1 MNDTVAEDTLGQR
14 IRRLRQERRMTLA
27 QVAGQD
33 FTRAFLNQVEMGKCY
48 PSTRLL
54 RVIASRLGA
63 PVDYLVDGS
72 ARLQEREL
80 AVERARLALIK
91 GDARRALDT
100 VQIALD
106 ERMSLGSDARLCAA
120 EALLALGRKEEAGRL
135 LEAEEPL
142 LKERADRDRLRRIK
156 EMRGGRKSVLDAPAH
171 ERLADRALR
180 EGHRDIALEHY
191 RAARVLREEAA
202 ATA

>member
-54 RVIASRLGA
+54 RVIAGRLGA

-72 ARLQEREL
+72 ARLLEREV

-91 GDARRALDT
+91 GDAKRALDT

-106 ERMSLGSDARLCAA
+106 ERMSLGSDARLTAA
-120 EALLALGRKEEAGRL
+120 EALLALGRKEEADRL
-135 LEAEEPL
+135 LQAEEPL
-142 LKERADRDRLRRIK
+142 LREGGDRDRLRRIK
-156 EMRGGRKSVLDAPAH
+156 EMRSGRKSVLDAAAH

-180 EGHRDIALEHY
+180 EGHSELALEHY
-191 RAARVLREEAA
+191 RAGRLLREAA
-202 ATA
+202 EIA

>member
-54 RVIASRLGA
+54 RVIAGRLGA

-72 ARLQEREL
+72 ARLLEREV

-91 GDARRALDT
+91 GDAKRALDT

-106 ERMSLGSDARLCAA
+106 ERMSLGSDARLTAA
-120 EALLALGRKEEAGRL
+120 EALLALGRKEEADRL

-142 LKERADRDRLRRIK
+142 LREGGDRDRLRRIK
-156 EMRGGRKSVLDAPAH
+156 EMRSGRKSVLDAAAH

-180 EGHRDIALEHY
+180 EGHSELALEHY
-191 RAARVLREEAA
+191 RAGRLLREAA
-202 ATA
+202 EIA

>member
-1 MNDTVAEDTLGQR
+1 MNDTVVEDTLGQR

-54 RVIASRLGA
+54 RVIAGRLGA

-72 ARLQEREL
+72 ARLLEREV

-91 GDARRALDT
+91 GDAKRALDT

-106 ERMSLGSDARLCAA
+106 ERMSLGSDARLTAA
-120 EALLALGRKEEAGRL
+120 EALLALGRKEEADRL

-142 LKERADRDRLRRIK
+142 LREGGDRDRLRRIK
-156 EMRGGRKSVLDAPAH
+156 EMRSGRKSVLDAAAH

-180 EGHRDIALEHY
+180 EGHSELALQHY
-191 RAARVLREEAA
+191 RAGRVLREAA
-202 ATA
+202 ETA

>member
-1 MNDTVAEDTLGQR
+1 MNDTVVEDTLGQR

-54 RVIASRLGA
+54 RVIAGRLGA

-72 ARLQEREL
+72 ARLLEREV

-91 GDARRALDT
+91 GDAKRALDT

-106 ERMSLGSDARLCAA
+106 ERMSLGSDARLTAA
-120 EALLALGRKEEAGRL
+120 EALLALGRKEEADRL

-142 LKERADRDRLRRIK
+142 LREGGDRDRLRRIK
-156 EMRGGRKSVLDAPAH
+156 EMRSGRKSVLDAAAH

-180 EGHRDIALEHY
+180 EGHSWLALEHY
-191 RAARVLREEAA
+191 RAGRVLREAA
-202 ATA
+202 ETA

>member
-1 MNDTVAEDTLGQR
+1 MNDTVGEDTLGQR

-54 RVIASRLGA
+54 RVIAGRLGA

-72 ARLQEREL
+72 ARLLEREL

-100 VQIALD
+100 VQVALD
-106 ERMSLGSDARLCAA
+106 ERMSLGSDARLTAA
-120 EALLALGRKEEAGRL
+120 EALLALGRREEADRL
-135 LEAEEPL
+135 LQAEEPL
-142 LKERADRDRLRRIK
+142 LREGGDRDRLRRIK
-156 EMRGGRKSVLDAPAH
+156 EMRSGRKSVLDAAAH

-180 EGHRDIALEHY
+180 EGHHELALEHY
-191 RAARVLREEAA
+191 RAGRVLREAA
-202 ATA
+202 EIA

>member
-54 RVIASRLGA
+54 RVIAGRLGA
-63 PVDYLVDGS
+63 PVDYIVDGS
-72 ARLQEREL
+72 ARLLEREV

-106 ERMSLGSDARLCAA
+106 ERMSLGSDARLTAA
-120 EALLALGRKEEAGRL
+120 EALLALGRKEEADRL

-142 LKERADRDRLRRIK
+142 LRDGGDRDRLRRIK
-156 EMRGGRKSVLDAPAH
+156 EMRSGRKSVLDAAAH

-180 EGHRDIALEHY
+180 EGHSELALQHY
-191 RAARVLREEAA
+191 RAGRVLREAA
-202 ATA
+202 EIA

>member
-1 MNDTVAEDTLGQR
+1 MNDTVVEDTLGQR

-54 RVIASRLGA
+54 RVIAGRLGA

-72 ARLQEREL
+72 ARLLEREV

-91 GDARRALDT
+91 GDAKRALDT

-106 ERMSLGSDARLCAA
+106 ERMSLGSDARLTAA
-120 EALLALGRKEEAGRL
+120 EALLALGRKEEADRL

-142 LKERADRDRLRRIK
+142 LREGGDRDRLRRIK
-156 EMRGGRKSVLDAPAH
+156 EMRSGRKSVLDAAAH

-180 EGHRDIALEHY
+180 EGHSELALQHY
-191 RAARVLREEAA
+191 RAGRVLREAA
-202 ATA
+202 EIA

>member
-1 MNDTVAEDTLGQR
+1 MNDTVVEDTLGQR

-54 RVIASRLGA
+54 RVIAGRLGA

-72 ARLQEREL
+72 ARLLEREV

-91 GDARRALDT
+91 GDAKRALDT

-106 ERMSLGSDARLCAA
+106 ERMSLGSDARLTAA
-120 EALLALGRKEEAGRL
+120 EALLALGRKEEADRL

-142 LKERADRDRLRRIK
+142 LREGGDRDRLRRIK
-156 EMRGGRKSVLDAPAH
+156 EMRSGRKSVLDAAAH

-180 EGHRDIALEHY
+180 EGHSELALEHY
-191 RAARVLREEAA
+191 RAGRLLREAA
-202 ATA
+202 EIA